1 MLETPEDIT
10 INSFQNY
17 GFSYLYFD
25 EKDGEKEYVFEHPS
39 KEDKNWQYTATYYW
53 PSNDLNIVKEHKYS
67 KDPVWYSVLD
77 CKIEKIDDL
86 KHIKRLVLI

>member
-25 EKDGEKEYVFEHPS
+25 EKDGEKEYVFEYPS

-67 KDPVWYSVLD
+67 KDPLWNTVLYGTLSSL
-77 CKIEKIDDL
+77 EDL
-86 KHIKRLVLI
+86 KFIKKIVLI